1 MFLCAYL
8 MFISYVFVSVHLNYF
23 LYIIAILQRYFN
35 SAMMPNWKELLPSI
49 LRTDVDED
57 DENEDTNNKED
68 VDFIEKLRSF
78 KEGFDIYIKEERAK
92 ANVSQSMSLER
103 AKSGGRGI
111 DFAVKVLREI
121 EEGDE
126 LCKFRRGVG
135 LL

>member
-1 MFLCAYL
+1 
-8 MFISYVFVSVHLNYF
+8 
-23 LYIIAILQRYFN
+23 
-35 SAMMPNWKELLPSI
+35 MMPNWKELLPSI
-49 LRTDVDED
+49 LRTADDED

-68 VDFIEKLRSF
+68 VDFVVELRSF

-103 AKSGGRGI
+103 AKAGGRGI

-126 LCKFRRGVG
+126 LCKFR
-135 LL
+135 